1 MKENVIMAVFD
12 SVEELIEQGIEFVT
26 KDETYFYVR
35 VKPRAYYE
43 NSIWKVN
50 RKTRK
55 VEYMMFTEYIISVS
69 DHVVEASVN
78 DLIPEESPTF
88 CPHPR
93 MVKIARPEHRSNAS
107 IGLPSS

>member
-1 MKENVIMAVFD
+1 MAVFD

-35 VKPRAYYE
+35 VKPSAYFE

-55 VEYMMFTEYIISVS
+55 VEYMMF
-69 DHVVEASVN
+69 
-78 DLIPEESPTF
+78 
-88 CPHPR
+88 
-93 MVKIARPEHRSNAS
+93 RSILSRLA
-107 IGLPSS
+107 IMLWKLV